1 MCKHSTKI
9 HLILEIRFFIVDVV
23 IFVVFVVAVIDVA
36 AVVIIVVI
44 TAHVVVLVAGFITAF
59 FLNPHTYLKSVI
71 CSDVALL
78 GLFLSSIFSLP
89 YATAGVR
96 THVSQ

>member
-9 HLILEIRFFIVDVV
+9 HLILEIRFSTVDVV

-44 TAHVVVLVAGFITAF
+44 TANVVVLMAGFITVF
-59 FLNPHTYLKSVI
+59 FLNPRTSLKSAI
-71 CSDVALL
+71 GSDVALL
-78 GLFLSSIFSLP
+78 GLFLSSIFSLL
-89 YATAGVR
+89 YA
-96 THVSQ
+96 